1 MRWLSKFV
9 LLLLLIS
16 GLCFT
21 SCKSTKQTE
30 RKKDRTEKVSKKK
43 KEKKDKDLTDD
54 TVTKANREAEQKL
67 KLKYA
72 EILGVNDRQLQNIAL
87 IKFVDE
93 WQGVPYKYGG
103 GNKSGV
109 DCSNFTS
116 LLYENVFSKKIIGN
130 SAQLAELTAP
140 VKESN
145 YKEGDLLFFKIKG
158 DKISHVGVYLINNK
172 FVHATTSKG
181 VMINDLS
188 ETYYKKYF
196 IKAGRIISN

>member
-9 LLLLLIS
+9 LLLMLIS

-21 SCKSTKQTE
+21 SCKSTKQAE

-43 KEKKDKDLTDD
+43 KEKKDKDLTED

-72 EILGVNDRQLQNIAL
+72 EILGVNDRQLQNVAL